1 MPQPAPPPSPVDR
14 VALEHVLARLARAP
28 TAPWLHQEVARR
40 MAERLPLI
48 RQAPLQWLDWW
59 GHLGGGAAS
68 VAAVWPKAT
77 RWVVEP
83 TDALVSA
90 SRLSMR
96 GPWWSVWQRSTRA
109 RRVMHQDDVGSGQA
123 QMIWANLM
131 LHASVDPVAT
141 MAQWFAALPVAGFIM
156 FSTFGPDSLRELRE
170 VFAEQGWPSPHP
182 PFVDMHNIG
191 DQLVGTGFTD
201 PVMDQQRLSLSW
213 SSASALIDELRTLGG
228 HLGRARFQGLRTPR
242 WREQLRRALER
253 RADAQGRIHLSFE
266 LVFGH
271 AFKAQPKPG
280 RAEVT
285 TVSLESLRS
294 NLRDSRTARSAALTT
309 AQATAPTKGVG
320 G

>member
-1 MPQPAPPPSPVDR
+1 MPQPAPPPSSVDS
-14 VALEHVLARLARAP
+14 VALNHVLARLARAP

-48 RQAPLQWLDWW
+48 RQAPQQWLDWW
-59 GHLGGGAAS
+59 GHLGGAAAP

-83 TDALVSA
+83 TEALVNA
-90 SRLSMR
+90 SRRSMR
-96 GPWWSVWQRSTRA
+96 GPWWSAWQRSTRL

-141 MAQWFAALPVAGFIM
+141 MAQWFAALPVDGFIM
-156 FSTFGPDSLRELRE
+156 FSTFGPDTLRELRQ
-170 VFAEQGWPSPHP
+170 VFDEQGWPSPHP

-191 DQLVGTGFTD
+191 DQLVGTGFAD
-201 PVMDQQRLSLSW
+201 PVMDQQRLALSW
-213 SSASALIDELRTLGG
+213 SSAPALLDELRTLGG
-228 HLGRARFQGLRTPR
+228 HVGRLRFQGLRTPR
-242 WREQLRRALER
+242 WRERLCQALER

-280 RAEVT
+280 RAEVA
-285 TVSLESLRS
+285 TVSLESVRS
-294 NLRDSRTARSAALTT
+294 NLRDRVSQRTSARTTARS
-309 AQATAPTKGVG
+309 KGVG